1 MKKFSI
7 LGIILSVLLLV
18 ATGFLIYLIN
28 IFDVIPDYLYKY
40 LLIALIGINVVLIFF
55 MVIKINN
62 GFFKTVRVIFYLITV
77 IVLFGLT
84 FGIIYLNKTI
94 NIFDKIGVIK
104 EEITDYYIVVLK
116 DSKYQEV
123 EDLYEG
129 KMAYYKNTDSRVINS
144 IKLELDYKEMDD
156 IDKLK
161 DELFNKNVDSILIS
175 DIIMNKYTDED
186 EQFSEQVKIIKTIS
200 IKDKVEDITKKV
212 SIKNTPFNVLISGI
226 DTYGDIAKTSRNDVN
241 IVATVNPNTNQIL
254 LTSIPRDY
262 YVKLHG
268 MEGYK
273 DKLTHA
279 SYYGINTA
287 VKTI

>member
-1 MKKFSI
+1 MKK
-7 LGIILSVLLLV
+7 
-18 ATGFLIYLIN
+18 
-28 IFDVIPDYLYKY
+28 
-40 LLIALIGINVVLIFF
+40 
-55 MVIKINN
+55 
-62 GFFKTVRVIFYLITV
+62 VIFYLITV
-77 IVLFGLT
+77 IVLIGLT

-144 IKLELDYKEMDD
+144 IKLELDYKEIDD

-186 EQFSEQVKIIKTIS
+186 EQFSEQVKIIKTIYMS
-200 IKDKVEDITKKV
+200 
-212 SIKNTPFNVLISGI
+212 
-226 DTYGDIAKTSRNDVN
+226 
-241 IVATVNPNTNQIL
+241 
-254 LTSIPRDY
+254 
-262 YVKLHG
+262 
-268 MEGYK
+268 
-273 DKLTHA
+273 
-279 SYYGINTA
+279 
-287 VKTI
+287 

>member
-1 MKKFSI
+1 MMKKFSI
-7 LGIILSVLLLV
+7 LGIILSVLLLL
-18 ATGFLIYLIN
+18 ATGFLIYLVN

-77 IVLFGLT
+77 IVLIGLT

-144 IKLELDYKEMDD
+144 IKLELDYKEIDD

-186 EQFSEQVKIIKTIS
+186 FVFL
-200 IKDKVEDITKKV
+200 ITKINLSYQMK
-212 SIKNTPFNVLISGI
+212 
-226 DTYGDIAKTSRNDVN
+226 
-241 IVATVNPNTNQIL
+241 
-254 LTSIPRDY
+254 
-262 YVKLHG
+262 KLKFH
-268 MEGYK
+268 K
-273 DKLTHA
+273 C
-279 SYYGINTA
+279 N
-287 VKTI
+287 